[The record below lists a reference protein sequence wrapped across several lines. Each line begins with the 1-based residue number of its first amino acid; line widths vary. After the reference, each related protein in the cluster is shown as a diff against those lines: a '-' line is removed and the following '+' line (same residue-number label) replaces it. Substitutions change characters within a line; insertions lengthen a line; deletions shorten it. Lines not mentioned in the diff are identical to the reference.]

1 MHKNVKINRVGE
13 TNIAQNGQKMK
24 IIEYNGYHNVTIEF
38 EDGTIV
44 YNKRYDFFKLGY
56 IVNPNKRISYKRN
69 IDRTGES
76 IIARNGLKMTI
87 IAYRNAFDLDV
98 QFENGKI
105 VKNKGYKEFVNGI
118 IGCSEQGIYQD
129 YSLKYKGQ
137 SVIASNGQKMTIIS
151 YKSNKDIDVLFEDG
165 TIVKSKSYSA
175 FQRGLIQ
182 NPNYTAFQK
191 MNDNHIGETN
201 IALNGLK
208 MEIIKYRNYNDID
221 VRFEDGIVVK
231 HKNMLHFKEGHIKH
245 PNINVRLK
253 SFHIGEQ
260 NINKDGISK
269 EIIEYNKYDDITVK
283 FETGYITQHKAQDR
297 YKKHR
302 IIHPFP
308 YQMDNIL
315 IEKKAYIYNNIGN
328 FYCKCVNC
336 GYTDVM
342 SIKEMK
348 AHQCGIGEQ
357 YENCFYKK
365 TW

>member
-56 IVNPNKRISYKRN
+56 IVNPNKQIPYKRN

-87 IAYRNAFDLDV
+87 IAYRGSTDIDV
-98 QFENGKI
+98 QFETGEI
-105 VKNKGYKEFVNGI
+105 VKNKYYKEFKVGN
-118 IGCSEQGIYQD
+118 IGCSEHGLYQD
-129 YSLKYKGQ
+129 YALKYVGQ
-137 SVIASNGQKMTIIS
+137 SVIASNGQKMTLIA
-151 YKSNKDIDVLFEDG
+151 YNGNHDVNVQFEDG
-165 TIVKSKSYSA
+165 TIVKHRTYNA
-175 FQRGLIQ
+175 FTKGIIQ
-182 NPNYTAFQK
+182 NPNYTTFQK
-191 MNDNHIGETN
+191 MNDTHIGETN
-201 IALNGLK
+201 IASNGLK

-221 VRFEDGIVVK
+221 VRFEDGVVVK
-231 HKNMLHFKEGHIKH
+231 HKNMLHFRDGHIKH
-245 PNINVRLK
+245 PDINIRLK

-260 NINKDGISK
+260 NINKDGISM
-269 EIIEYNKYDDITVK
+269 EIIEYNKCDDITVK
-283 FETGYITQHKAQDR
+283 FETGYITQHKAYDR

-348 AHQCGIGEQ
+348 AHQCGIGE
-357 YENCFYKK
+357 
-365 TW
+365 